1 MMLLVALG
9 PLNLGV
15 ADSCGL
21 SFQPTQEFPPN
32 ASEHETRTYVNLF
45 LITQVQLYRRLQVPF
60 KRLDESYKRR
70 ILYIWHLIIHLTLVI
85 PTIFAQYFTLA
96 IHPDT
101 SQFGEGKPVTCR
113 RNLKIR
119 HFPFSKEPAIFL
131 PLHSI
136 FMRIDEPLPH
146 VGVNW
151 INI

>member
-45 LITQVQLYRRLQVPF
+45 LITQVQLYRRLKIQF

-70 ILYIWHLIIHLTLVI
+70 IFAKDCLLTLLACSRIIRLVVCWFVTMPKI
-85 PTIFAQYFTLA
+85 SQYTGKRSLFAPYTPSPL
-96 IHPDT
+96 
-101 SQFGEGKPVTCR
+101 
-113 RNLKIR
+113 RNQISAK
-119 HFPFSKEPAIFL
+119 K
-131 PLHSI
+131 
-136 FMRIDEPLPH
+136 
-146 VGVNW
+146 
-151 INI
+151 

>member
-45 LITQVQLYRRLQVPF
+45 LITQVQLYRRLKIQF

-85 PTIFAQYFTLA
+85 PTIFGQYFTLA

-119 HFPFSKEPAIFL
+119 HFPFSNEPAIFL
-131 PLHSI
+131 PPHSI